1 MIKELFIKYRD
12 LIIYGIIG
20 GFCAILD
27 FIVYSALCFVLP
39 FLVVNI
45 ISTHCGI
52 FCSFYLNRKYNFKVE
67 DKTFRR
73 FLIFYAVGLS
83 GLAVSEILL
92 GFMVN
97 KIGVEKLIAKLLTIV
112 VVALLQFV
120 LNKFITFKTK
130 SDG

>member
-1 MIKELFIKYRD
+1 MIKQIFQKNRN
-12 LIIYGIIG
+12 LILYGVIG
-20 GFCAILD
+20 GFCALLD
-27 FIVYSALCFVLP
+27 FGIYSALCFCMP
-39 FLVVNI
+39 FLVANI

-52 FCSFYLNRKYNFKVE
+52 FCSFCLNRKYNFKVE

-73 FLIFYAVGLS
+73 FLIFYAIGLL

-92 GFMVN
+92 DLMVN
-97 KIGVEKLIAKLLTIV
+97 RFGVEKLIAKLVTIV

-130 SDG
+130 QNG